1 MFFQFFA
8 CAETCGSF
16 YVTQRWLGGTLTNWS
31 TLKTSLA
38 KFRDFDKDDV
48 TNKLTKK
55 EILIMKKKKG
65 KLGLI
70 NLFCLIK

>member
-1 MFFQFFA
+1 MISLFKCFFQFFS

-55 EILIMKKKKG
+55 EILIMKKRKES
-65 KLGLI
+65 
-70 NLFCLIK
+70 